1 MTNQVVV
8 RHHFLQSNCLQMMCV
23 VYFDQLL
30 GAALPES
37 KSKYFFE
44 PFKTFYVN
52 FKRFSVLISGVKS
65 MKNVKTEQKKAQK
78 SILNSFQGVM
88 FFCVC
93 VISSH

>member
-1 MTNQVVV
+1 
-8 RHHFLQSNCLQMMCV
+8 MMCV

-65 MKNVKTEQKKAQK
+65 MKNVKTEQKKLKKVFWIAFK
-78 SILNSFQGVM
+78 GLC
-88 FFCVC
+88 FFVC
-93 VISSH
+93 VWLALTDSL